1 MFGRNVVNPTLLFF
15 TIKNGIVLLLETYRF
30 GLTENVFYQNFF
42 RLAVIATHKEEDDK
56 DDEDG
61 DDDDELPDDDLALA
75 APKPRRGK
83 PQDVSFDKTSS

>member
-1 MFGRNVVNPTLLFF
+1 M
-15 TIKNGIVLLLETYRF
+15 
-30 GLTENVFYQNFF
+30 
-42 RLAVIATHKEEDDK
+42 AVIATHKEEDDK

-83 PQDVSFDKTSS
+83 PQDVSFDKTSSWNFTFDSKT

>member
-1 MFGRNVVNPTLLFF
+1 MGL
-15 TIKNGIVLLLETYRF
+15 KNLSL
-30 GLTENVFYQNFF
+30 

-75 APKPRRGK
+75 APKPRKGR
-83 PQDVSFDKTSS
+83 PPDVSFVKIFKIETLEPEGFYPPQIP